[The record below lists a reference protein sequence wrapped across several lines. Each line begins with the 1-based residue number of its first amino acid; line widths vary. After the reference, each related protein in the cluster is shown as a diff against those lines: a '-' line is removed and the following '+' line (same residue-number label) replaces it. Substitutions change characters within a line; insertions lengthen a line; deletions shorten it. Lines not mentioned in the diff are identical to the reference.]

1 MDTKAY
7 KALSEKY
14 HDTLENINMSGYYR
28 LSMDEFNEIVGLAEY
43 PIKKSEVG
51 CGGCRNR
58 IRKAI
63 ARDYMA
69 FQPKKKTAGRPKKI
83 DLDAE

>member
-43 PIKKSEVG
+43 PIKKS
-51 CGGCRNR
+51 
-58 IRKAI
+58 
-63 ARDYMA
+63 
-69 FQPKKKTAGRPKKI
+69 
-83 DLDAE
+83 

>member
-14 HDTLENINMSGYYR
+14 HDTLVNINMSGYYR
-28 LSMDEFNEIVGLAEY
+28 LSMDEFNEIVRMDEY
-43 PIKKSEVG
+43 PIKKSEVR
-51 CGGCRNR
+51 CGGGRNR
-58 IRKAI
+58 RLKEI

-69 FQPKKKTAGRPKKI
+69 CQPKKKTAGRPKKI